1 MVRRMPRHTILAS
14 SLAPALLAVLAS
26 ACFSSAPAPLV
37 VDAGDDATASD
48 AGAPLDALA
57 APDSTIDSGVEAG
70 VEASV
75 DAGGDASFEGGDAA
89 EEASV
94 DAPSLPDAAAEAGL
108 DALAEASSDA
118 APDATLDALA
128 DAAPDAPDASFA
140 SIAALT
146 FDGVDDWVHLPAA
159 AGGANDSAFSVELW
173 FRSTSN
179 TGNMFEVYNSGGSA
193 DRFLSLNGGSVCF
206 YVYAAGAVQIC
217 TTATT
222 YGDAA
227 WHHAAGTLGAGG
239 MHLYVDGA
247 LAASNASTT
256 SSSFSTD
263 TDFRLGTGHTG
274 FVSALVYLQG
284 ALDEVRVW
292 SIERSAND
300 IATNYRQEIDPTTAG
315 LQGYWRLDGSGTAST
330 AADSTSSG
338 NDGTLMNYTFAP
350 SPWIAPGAF

>member
-1 MVRRMPRHTILAS
+1 MVRRMSRHTILAS
-14 SLAPALLAVLAS
+14 SLAPAVLAVLAS
-26 ACFSSAPAPLV
+26 ACFSSTPAVV

-57 APDSTIDSGVEAG
+57 APDSTIEADVEAG

-75 DAGGDASFEGGDAA
+75 EAGA
-89 EEASV
+89 EEASI
-94 DAPSLPDAAAEAGL
+94 DAPSLPDAVAEAGP
-108 DALAEASSDA
+108 DAPAEASFDA
-118 APDATLDALA
+118 APDAV
-128 DAAPDAPDASFA
+128 PDAPADASPDAPAASFE

-217 TTATT
+217 TTATS

-239 MHLYVDGA
+239 THLYVDGA

-256 SSSFSTD
+256 SSSFGTD

-292 SIERSAND
+292 SIERSASD
-300 IATNYRQEIDPTTAG
+300 ISANYRQEIDPATAG
-315 LQGYWRLDGSGTAST
+315 LQGYWRLDGSGSTST
-330 AADSTSSG
+330 ATDSTASG
-338 NDGTLMNYTFAP
+338 NDGTLMNYTFSP
-350 SPWIAPGAF
+350 SPWSTPGAF